1 MRHFIEEPRGCS
13 YLHDV
18 KASLEYRLMVDVTP
32 QELEEL
38 LIRGWRRFGPAYF
51 RPACSPCGEC
61 HSIRLDV
68 HRFEPTTSQRRAL
81 RRSARFRIEMGRPRI
96 DADRLSLHQHWHG
109 TREDA
114 RGWEPTQLT
123 EDEYATQFAFPSSTG
138 REMAW
143 YDGQRLVALGLVD
156 VTANCFSA
164 AYFFYHPDIAR
175 LSPGIGNVMRCV
187 EMARELCCQHMYLG
201 YRVQECA
208 SLTYKGFFQPLEVLV
223 GRPAM
228 HEPASWKEAPVIPH
242 VPKGASTIPNDI
254 SAQKGASSS
263 PGGGGSSPN
272 PGEEDEE
279 GSSPR

>member
-1 MRHFIEEPRGCS
+1 VARLVRHFIEEPRGCS
-13 YLHDV
+13 YLHSV

-96 DADRLSLHQHWHG
+96 DADRLTLHQHWHG

-187 EMARELCCQHMYLG
+187 EMARELGCQHMYLG
-201 YRVQECA
+201 YRVQECP
-208 SLTYKGFFQPLEVLV
+208 SLTYKGFFQPHEVLV

-228 HEPASWKEAPVIPH
+228 HEPAIWKEAPVIAHP
-242 VPKGASTIPNDI
+242 
-254 SAQKGASSS
+254 QKGASSS

-272 PGEEDEE
+272 EPPEDDDDDE